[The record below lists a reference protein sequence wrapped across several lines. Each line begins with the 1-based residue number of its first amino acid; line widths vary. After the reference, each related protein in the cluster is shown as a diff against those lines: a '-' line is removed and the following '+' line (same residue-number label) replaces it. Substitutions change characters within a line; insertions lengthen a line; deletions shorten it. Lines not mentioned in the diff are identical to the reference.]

1 MAETLYST
9 MGYTPNFHPLVKKTA
24 PLMVEKMKSE
34 GVEAVFSFS
43 CLTALYAVGRV
54 CFKENSKKW
63 DFPRFFPSATNPSLP
78 KKSVCPVRYSFSIR
92 LPESW
97 AMFGDRTGQR
107 AVCDAMVAMVQEAS
121 GPNSYRHLVYEW
133 PEAPEKTKWKPDI
146 PPPWAALRKQGKK
159 KNLRD
164 DERDGVT

>member
-1 MAETLYST
+1 MRSVGLLQRKLEE
-9 MGYTPNFHPLVKKTA
+9 MGLPTISISNQPELT
-24 PLMVEKMKSE
+24 EK
-34 GVEAVFSFS
+34 VCVPRAVFIQYPFARI
-43 CLTALYAVGRV
+43 LGDV
-54 CFKENSKKW
+54 
-63 DFPRFFPSATNPSLP
+63 
-78 KKSVCPVRYSFSIR
+78 
-92 LPESW
+92 
-97 AMFGDRTGQR
+97 GDRTGQR
-107 AVCDAMVAMVQEAS
+107 AVCDDMVAMVQEAS